1 MYRFGT
7 CAAEQASARPGSRPI
22 SVSRALHV
30 HARGMSCCMHIE
42 NSIKNDACTLR
53 MRHRNC
59 RGLCASL
66 SENRRKRRFLGSEA
80 QSPSPAHAMMHG
92 NEITCMKKH
101 ARRMVHATM
110 HAHAHAARD
119 LSSFAKRVDGH
130 VFSIENE
137 AEERHKGAI
146 VYLQTIQLFIL

>member
-1 MYRFGT
+1 MHACRECALALAGSVRFAFLRTAGIGGS
-7 CAAEQASARPGSRPI
+7 QRARRT
-22 SVSRALHV
+22 A
-30 HARGMSCCMHIE
+30 
-42 NSIKNDACTLR
+42 
-53 MRHRNC
+53 
-59 RGLCASL
+59 
-66 SENRRKRRFLGSEA
+66 
-80 QSPSPAHAMMHG
+80 PAHAMTHASERMH
-92 NEITCMKKH
+92 MKKH
-101 ARRMVHATM
+101 AGRMVHATM